1 MGNNTAQITK
11 VDGSFRAICV
21 ISSMVLFTN
30 AKTLT
35 EAIHRVKGYGYE
47 YYRI

>member
-1 MGNNTAQITK
+1 MGNTAKITN
-11 VDGSFRAICV
+11 VNGSFRAICV
-21 ISSMVLFTN
+21 VTSMVLFTN

>member
-1 MGNNTAQITK
+1 MGNTAQILEK
-11 VDGSFRAICV
+11 DGSFRAICI
-21 ISSMVLFTN
+21 ISSMVLFTD

-35 EAIHRVKGYGYE
+35 EAIHRVKGWGYE